1 MPIPASEIVS
11 VRAAASAVTHRQV
24 AQLAGVIARRS
35 QRFQLLRGI
44 HRIGHEFPQEYFMV
58 GIEEF
63 FNDGEDILGSNP
75 DFSVLHMLVFLLFR
89 SDKQKHKQYATP
101 SCLPL

>member
-1 MPIPASEIVS
+1 
-11 VRAAASAVTHRQV
+11 
-24 AQLAGVIARRS
+24 
-35 QRFQLLRGI
+35 
-44 HRIGHEFPQEYFMV
+44 MV